1 MKKTTII
8 TTLLVLI
15 ALITA
20 CTPQAQATEEVAIL
34 TVNEASYT
42 RSGLEALGTTSVDY
56 TGKDGVVTTY
66 EGVLLSALLVDADA
80 DSGTDVTF
88 TAADGYEASITVEEL
103 MACANCIVGFD
114 EGSLRTVMPDMSGK
128 LNVKDLVSI
137 TVQ

>member
-1 MKKTTII
+1 MKKTTLIA
-8 TTLLVLI
+8 TLFVLI

-42 RSGLEALGTTSVDY
+42 QSGLEALGTTSVDY

-66 EGVLLSALLVDADA
+66 EGVLLSALLADAGA

-88 TAADGYEASITVEEL
+88 TAADGYEASATVEEL

-128 LNVKDLVSI
+128 LNVKDIVSI

>member
-1 MKKTTII
+1 M
-8 TTLLVLI
+8 
-15 ALITA
+15 
-20 CTPQAQATEEVAIL
+20 
-34 TVNEASYT
+34 
-42 RSGLEALGTTSVDY
+42 
-56 TGKDGVVTTY
+56 
-66 EGVLLSALLVDADA
+66 LLSALLADADA

-114 EGSLRTVMPDMSGK
+114 EGNLRTVMPDMSGK

>member
-1 MKKTTII
+1 MKKTTLI

-20 CTPQAQATEEVAIL
+20 CTPQAQATEEAAIL

-42 RSGLEALGTTSVDY
+42 QSGLEALGTTSVDY

-66 EGVLLSALLVDADA
+66 EGVLLSALLSDAGA
-80 DSGTDVTF
+80 ASGTEVTF